1 VKKEVPTM
9 LAGIKRTT
17 SPQTPDSALAARF
30 TRMLLVTVVT
40 AATFCGCGYSI
51 RAPFDKRIK
60 TVFVPVLKTQS
71 FRRDVNLNLTELIQ
85 KEIMHRTP
93 YKVVGTPEEADTI
106 LEGTINY
113 ADKNI
118 VVENPF
124 NLPRELN
131 GTINV
136 SVKWTHNPPTD
147 AEKNQIPTIIA
158 ETVNFVP
165 EVGETSLTAFYR
177 INQNIAAQ
185 IVDMME
191 QPWYTDSDLK

>member
-1 VKKEVPTM
+1 MPAE
-9 LAGIKRTT
+9 IKRTT
-17 SPQTPDSALAARF
+17 SRRAPALDLAARS
-30 TRMLLVTVVT
+30 TRRLLIMVVT
-40 AATFCGCGYSI
+40 AAALCGCGYSI
-51 RAPFDKRIK
+51 RAPYDKRIK

-71 FRRDVNLNLTELIQ
+71 FRRDVNLNLTEMIQ

-93 YKVVGTPEEADTI
+93 YKVVGTPEDADTI

-118 VVENPF
+118 VVESPF

-131 GTINV
+131 GTV
-136 SVKWTHNPPTD
+136 SVGVKWTHNPPTE
-147 AEKNQIPTIIA
+147 AEKTQVPTIIM

-177 INQNIAAQ
+177 VNQNIAAQ

>member
-1 VKKEVPTM
+1 MP
-9 LAGIKRTT
+9 AGIKRATC
-17 SPQTPDSALAARF
+17 PQAPAKGRAARL
-30 TRMLLVTVVT
+30 TRSLLIMVVT

-71 FRRDVNLNLTELIQ
+71 FRRDLNLNLCELIQ

-118 VVENPF
+118 VVESPF

-131 GTINV
+131 GTVSV
-136 SVKWTHNPPTD
+136 SVKWTHNPPTE
-147 AEKNQIPTIIA
+147 AEKTRIPTIIA

-191 QPWYTDSDLK
+191 EPWYTESDLK

>member
-1 VKKEVPTM
+1 MAAE
-9 LAGIKRTT
+9 IKRTT
-17 SPQTPDSALAARF
+17 NLQVPTSVLVARS
-30 TRMLLVTVVT
+30 TRRLLVMVVT
-40 AATFCGCGYSI
+40 AAATCGCGYSI
-51 RAPFDKRIK
+51 RAPYDKRIK

-71 FRRDVNLNLTELIQ
+71 FRRDVNLNLCEMIQ

-118 VVENPF
+118 VVESPF

-131 GTINV
+131 GTVSV

-147 AEKNQIPTIIA
+147 AEKAQIPTIIA

-177 INQNIAAQ
+177 LNQNIAAQ

>member
-1 VKKEVPTM
+1 M
-9 LAGIKRTT
+9 LASKCRDRDR
-17 SPQTPDSALAARF
+17 PDRFASLGLRIGLVVLAAA
-30 TRMLLVTVVT
+30 VG
-40 AATFCGCGYSI
+40 GCGYSV
-51 RAPFDKRIK
+51 RAPFDKSVK
-60 TVFVPVLKTQS
+60 TVFVPIFKTQS
-71 FRRDVNLNLTELIQ
+71 FRKDLNTNLCELIQ
-85 KEIMHRTP
+85 KEIMQRTP
-93 YKVVGTPEEADTI
+93 YKVVGRPEDADTI

-131 GTINV
+131 ATIAVN
-136 SVKWTHNPPTD
+136 VKWTHNPPTEV
-147 AEKNQIPTIIA
+147 EKARLPTLVT

-177 INQNIAAQ
+177 VNQRLATQ

-191 QPWYTDSDLK
+191 QPWYTDADLK